1 MMTTPFGPQLIGE
14 TEKTLGAILLRSLDG
29 TGLTEPDWVT
39 IRLADQLDGTR
50 DTDGLAA
57 AVADRAH
64 FPDAT
69 TIVADL
75 TADGVL
81 EDGQLSPAG
90 RGLLA
95 TVQARIAE
103 TASPIWRD
111 LPADDVAATTR
122 LLNEVITRGRAALG

>member
-1 MMTTPFGPQLIGE
+1 MTTPFGPQLIGE

-29 TGLTEPDWVT
+29 SGLTEPDWVT

-50 DTDGLAA
+50 DTDGLAS

-81 EDGQLSPAG
+81 EDGQLSQAG

-122 LLNEVITRGRAALG
+122 LLNEVIARGRAALG